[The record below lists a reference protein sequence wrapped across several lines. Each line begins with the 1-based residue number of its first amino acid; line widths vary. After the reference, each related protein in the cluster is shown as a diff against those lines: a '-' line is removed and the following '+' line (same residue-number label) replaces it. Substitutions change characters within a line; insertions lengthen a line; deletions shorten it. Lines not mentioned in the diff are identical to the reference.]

1 MPELSW
7 SRLLSPK
14 RSREYVRS
22 NSSDVR
28 SEFRKDYHRIIGSAS
43 FRRLQDKTQVFP
55 LDRGDFVRT
64 RLTHSLEV
72 SSFAGSLGDTV
83 FRNLMDS
90 GHAEITTEVR
100 EACCDIL
107 ECAGLVHDIGN
118 PPFGHFGEYTIR
130 EWFAS
135 NLPRMSYLG
144 APVEQLL
151 TSRMKA
157 DLLNFEGN
165 AQALRVLTK
174 LHYLIDEHGM
184 NLTYALLNTIIK
196 YPVTSLGIDKH
207 SGNIKDKKM
216 GYYLTEDTLYHDIVS
231 RTGAVDCRYP
241 LTFLLEAADD
251 IAYKT
256 ADIEDAVK
264 KGMITY
270 GQLLSELR
278 SERFTS
284 RCRDALQRKVLD
296 SAADKLVHCY
306 EKAVEKR
313 MPSPEQNAVQN
324 WIVAMQGTMIYAA
337 SNAFVD
343 NYSAIMSGSMNAELL
358 ACSPAAVVAEALS
371 DIAFRYAFQS
381 KEILKIELS
390 VENMM
395 SFLMSRLTG
404 AALRFETPQQRI
416 TDDKMISVISE
427 NYLKIC
433 RMECEG
439 KSEAEQ
445 AYHRL
450 MLVTDYICGMTDG
463 FARELYRELV
473 GIS

>member
-1 MPELSW
+1 MPELTW
-7 SRLLSPK
+7 DRLLSSK
-14 RSREYVRS
+14 RSRENVRK
-22 NSSDVR
+22 NPNDIR
-28 SEFRKDYHRIIGSAS
+28 SEFRKDYHRIVGSAS

-72 SSFAGSLGDTV
+72 SSFAESICDTA
-83 FRNLMDS
+83 LMRLS
-90 GHAEITTEVR
+90 SEGRTEITSEVR

-107 ECAGLVHDIGN
+107 RCAGLVHDIGN

-130 EWFAS
+130 EWFGLHLSALS
-135 NLPRMSYLG
+135 FCG
-144 APVEQLL
+144 EPVNALLSEQ
-151 TSRMKA
+151 MKH

-196 YPVTSLGIDKH
+196 YPVTSLGINKK
-207 SGNIKDKKM
+207 SGDIKDKKM
-216 GYYLTEDTLYHDIVS
+216 GYYCTEQRLYDEIS
-231 RTGAVDCRYP
+231 EATGAAGCRYP

-264 KGMITY
+264 KGMISCT
-270 GQLLSELR
+270 QLMSELR
-278 SERFTS
+278 SFAARCDDAAQKRTLESSAER
-284 RCRDALQRKVLD
+284 L
-296 SAADKLVHCY
+296 
-306 EKAVEKR
+306 EKCLERAVANR
-313 MPSPEQNAVQN
+313 MPDPEHNAVQN
-324 WIVAMQGTMIYAA
+324 WIIRMQGIMIYSA
-337 SNAFVD
+337 SDAFAD
-343 NYSAIMSGSMNAELL
+343 NYDLIMRGEMKRELL
-358 ACSPAAVVAEALS
+358 SASPARALSEALS
-371 DIAFRYAFQS
+371 NIAYRYAFSS

-390 VENMM
+390 VSTMM
-395 SFLMSRLTG
+395 DFLLDKLTG
-404 AALRFETPQQRI
+404 AALRFNTDSEKI
-416 TDDKMISVISE
+416 TDKKLISVISQ
-427 NYLKIC
+427 NYVKIC
-433 RMECEG
+433 LMECEG
-439 KSEAEQ
+439 RSKAEQ

-463 FARELYRELV
+463 FARELYREIS